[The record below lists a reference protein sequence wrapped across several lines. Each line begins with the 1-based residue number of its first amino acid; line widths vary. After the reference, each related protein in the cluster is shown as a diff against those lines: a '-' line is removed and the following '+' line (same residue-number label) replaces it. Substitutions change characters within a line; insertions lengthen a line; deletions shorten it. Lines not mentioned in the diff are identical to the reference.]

1 MEYKCNMK
9 IKNSLLLVFLFTALS
24 AFYGCDEVTTP
35 VTPTDTTQV
44 VINFDNAVL
53 INLGTPV
60 MGYISTPKG
69 YNVYKFATR
78 RGGVAEITVDSVP
91 WNLDMNVDFYDA
103 QKNWQYGNY
112 GAMGQTVYL
121 NAVKP
126 PNTYYVVVK
135 DGNGDASSEQPYRIT
150 VNLDSSDYYEYNNS
164 LASARTI
171 GMNFLLQAKIKP
183 EDDEDAFQFYSAKDG
198 IVQFAIS
205 NVPQNIDMVSDVYD
219 YQNTYLGG
227 ITGVI
232 GQSYNFSYM
241 LFSGTYYIKLHDG
254 NKNAFSNNFYNLELT
269 LDTSDY
275 WEINNT
281 FSYAKTIAVA
291 QNVEGK
297 INPVGDIDMFKVNI
311 ATAGGIQ
318 VNVSSVPAD
327 ITMVIELYNSNQ
339 VKVSNAIGIYNG
351 APVTLNYIASTP
363 GNYYVSLY
371 DEYNDNVS
379 QEYYTFKVTR

>member
-1 MEYKCNMK
+1 MKINYNMK
-9 IKNSLLLVFLFTALS
+9 IKNSLLLVLLFIAGT
-24 AFYGCDEVTTP
+24 AFYSCDEVTTP
-35 VTPTDTTQV
+35 VVPSDTTQV

-60 MGYISTPKG
+60 MGYISTPKN
-69 YNVYKFATR
+69 YNVYKFVTR

-103 QKNWQYGNY
+103 QKNWLCGNY
-112 GAMGQTVYL
+112 GADGQTVYL
-121 NAVKP
+121 YAVKP
-126 PNTYYVVVK
+126 PNTYYIVVK
-135 DGNGDASSEQPYRIT
+135 DGNANASSEQPYRIT
-150 VNLDSSDYYEYNNS
+150 VNLDSSDYYEYNNT
-164 LASARTI
+164 LTSARTI

-219 YQNTYLGG
+219 YQNTYIGG
-227 ITGVI
+227 ITGAI
-232 GQSYNFSYM
+232 GQSYNFSFL
-241 LFSGTYYIKLHDG
+241 LFSGTYYIKLSDG
-254 NKNAFSNNFYNLELT
+254 NKNAFSDNFYNMELT
-269 LDTSDY
+269 LDTSDF
-275 WEINNT
+275 WEINNS
-281 FSYAKTIAVA
+281 FPYAKTIAVN

-297 INPVGDIDMFKVNI
+297 INPLGNIDMFKVNI

-318 VNVSSVPAD
+318 VNVNSVPAD

-351 APVTLNYIASTP
+351 APVLLTMSYQLR
-363 GNYYVSLY
+363 
-371 DEYNDNVS
+371 
-379 QEYYTFKVTR
+379 VTIT